1 MKHVAI
7 INTIL
12 DYFSGFST
20 KDIETVSKNF
30 ANEITL
36 SDWNGSWTNRSIV
49 KETINNIFKSV
60 DHIAI
65 SPRKISLSINE
76 DSILATCEITID
88 ITQDSKIESLKVIDL
103 ITVKNDHENGW
114 KIHDIS
120 AYKQ

>member
-1 MKHVAI
+1 MEHVTI

-12 DYFSGFST
+12 DYFSGFSA

-36 SDWNGSWTNRSIV
+36 SDWNGSWTNRSVV
-49 KETINNIFKSV
+49 KETISSIFNSV
-60 DHIAI
+60 EHITI

-76 DSILATCEITID
+76 DSILATCEITIL
-88 ITQDSKIESLKVIDL
+88 ITQASKIESLKVIDL
-103 ITVKNDHENGW
+103 ITLKTDQENRW
-114 KIHDIS
+114 KIHSIS